1 MRTIKYIVIHCT
13 GAPGG
18 QATQA
23 IKDFWKN
30 VKGWRQVGYHKLI
43 SADGTVEELA
53 KPEIIT
59 NGVAGYNSKSY
70 HICYKGGQGGKDS
83 RTAEQK
89 VSLLDEVRKAK
100 ALFPAAKIVGHRDLS
115 PDLNADGIISPNEW
129 TKDCPSFDVKQW
141 LKDAGIKT

>member
-1 MRTIKYIVIHCT
+1 MRTIEYIVIHCT
-13 GAPGG
+13 GAPG
-18 QATQA
+18 TQTTSA
-23 IKDFWKN
+23 INAFWKN
-30 VKGWRQVGYHKLI
+30 VKKWRSVGYHKLI

-53 KPEIIT
+53 TADKIT

-70 HICYKGGQGGKDS
+70 HICYKGGQFGKDS
-83 RTAEQK
+83 RTPEQK

-100 ALFPAAKIVGHRDLS
+100 AKWPKAKIVGHRDLS

-141 LKDAGIKT
+141 LKDAGIKN